1 MISTVSLVAL
11 GGACGAVLRYLTSLG
26 VLRLVGHQEF
36 PLAIISVN
44 VIGSFLMGVF
54 VVVAA
59 QKGVTHLSPL
69 VMTGFLGGFTTFSA
83 FSLETANLIERGALG
98 QAAVYVLLSV
108 GLSVGGL
115 FLGLWLAR
123 GVFA

>member
-1 MISTVSLVAL
+1 
-11 GGACGAVLRYLTSLG
+11 
-26 VLRLVGHQEF
+26 
-36 PLAIISVN
+36 
-44 VIGSFLMGVF
+44 MGVF

>member
-11 GGACGAVLRYLTSLG
+11 GGACGAVLRYLTGLG

-36 PLAIISVN
+36 PLAVITVN

-69 VMTGFLGGFTTFSA
+69 VMTGFLGSFTTFSA